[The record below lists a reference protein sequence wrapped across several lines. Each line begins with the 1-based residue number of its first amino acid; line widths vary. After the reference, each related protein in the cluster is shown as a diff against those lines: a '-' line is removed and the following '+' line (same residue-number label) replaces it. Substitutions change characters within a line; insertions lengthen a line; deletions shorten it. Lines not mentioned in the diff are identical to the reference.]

1 MASTNYNTMALLKQS
16 QLFLFKVIA
25 RSSESPRHPPGV
37 FVFFSLPRFVAVSRV
52 WRGFAH
58 FGAVSRILARFRAFW
73 RGFAHFG
80 AVSHVFARFRTFSRG
95 FVRFRAVRITG
106 EIYNDSYWGFGR

>member
-25 RSSESPRHPPGV
+25 RSSESPRHPPRV
-37 FVFFSLPRFVAVSRV
+37 FVFFSLPRFGAVSRILSRFRAF

-58 FGAVSRILARFRAFW
+58 FGAVSRILARFRKFW
-73 RGFAHFG
+73 
-80 AVSHVFARFRTFSRG
+80 RG

>member
-1 MASTNYNTMALLKQS
+1 MTITKYNTMALLKQS
-16 QLFLFKVIA
+16 QFFLFKVIA

-52 WRGFAH
+52 CRGFP
-58 FGAVSRILARFRAFW
+58 RLARFRAFW

-80 AVSHVFARFRTFSRG
+80 AVSH
-95 FVRFRAVRITG
+95 
-106 EIYNDSYWGFGR
+106 YGRNLYR